1 MFLNVSNTH
10 NASYKPLDK
19 RNKAIKLHKQVGS
32 SLVIAIFII
41 VVISMLG
48 AALVK
53 MIRSSSDSIV
63 YEVLG
68 TRAYNAAQI
77 GLQWQLQQIFPL
89 DNNTPLTCAA
99 VSTIPPIIDTTTGLE
114 NCDIIS
120 PIICTDI
127 EVLGTRYYTVT
138 STGKCSV
145 AGVLT
150 SRTLEVQARAL

>member
-1 MFLNVSNTH
+1 MFLNVLN
-10 NASYKPLDK
+10 NRMIQLNK
-19 RNKAIKLHKQVGS
+19 RNKVINLHKQSGS

-77 GLQWQLQQIFPL
+77 GLQWKLQQLFPL
-89 DNNTPLTCAA
+89 DNSLQTCGTALTSPL
-99 VSTIPPIIDTTTGLE
+99 PPNPSFVTTAGLE
-114 NCDIIS
+114 NCEIIF
-120 PIICTDI
+120 PITCTDI

-138 STGKCSV
+138 STGQCEV

>member
-1 MFLNVSNTH
+1 MHSNLN
-10 NASYKPLDK
+10 KPLNK
-19 RNKAIKLHKQVGS
+19 RSKAIKLNKQGGS

-89 DNNTPLTCAA
+89 NNNTPLTCAA
-99 VSTIPPIIDTTTGLE
+99 VSTIPPNIATAVGLE
-114 NCDIIS
+114 NCKIIS
-120 PIICTDI
+120 PVSCTSS
-127 EVLGTRYYTVT
+127 EVLGTTYYTVT
-138 STGKCSV
+138 STGQCEV

>member
-1 MFLNVSNTH
+1 MFLNASNT
-10 NASYKPLDK
+10 YK
-19 RNKAIKLHKQVGS
+19 NQSLHQQRGS

-41 VVISMLG
+41 IVISMLG

-77 GLQWQLQQIFPL
+77 GLQWQLQQLFPL
-89 DNNTPLTCAA
+89 DNNTPLACAD
-99 VSTIPPIIDTTTGLE
+99 VSKIPPPIGTVTGLE
-114 NCDIIS
+114 NCKIINPMTCS
-120 PIICTDI
+120 DS
-127 EVLGTRYYTVT
+127 EVLSTRYYTVT
-138 STGKCSV
+138 STGQCEI
-145 AGVLT
+145 AGILT

>member
-1 MFLNVSNTH
+1 MFLKVSNIH
-10 NASYKPLDK
+10 KNQS
-19 RNKAIKLHKQVGS
+19 LHQQRGS

-77 GLQWQLQQIFPL
+77 GLQWQLQQLFPL
-89 DNNTPLTCAA
+89 DNNVQLTCAA
-99 VSTIPPIIDTTTGLE
+99 VFTVPPNIDTTAGLE

-120 PIICTDI
+120 PISCTDS
-127 EVLGTRYYTVT
+127 EVLGTRYYTVK
-138 STGKCSV
+138 STGQCSI
-145 AGVLT
+145 AGILT